1 MPMRRWLPGSVGVG
15 VAVLG
20 EEELLRSDAGSQMP
34 SLAPAV
40 RGKTVDEVVRNVAQ
54 SAAGLAADRA
64 LPLGKHQILNQPW
77 NSGQIQFGSPA
88 LANYAF
94 PPGDPAAASDRLHC
108 ASGNSVG
115 RLMAHKA
122 HLPWSIKIKKEGIT
136 ALYD

>member
-1 MPMRRWLPGSVGVG
+1 MRRWLPGSVGVG

-77 NSGQIQFGSPA
+77 NSGQIQFGSPGKCQSH
-88 LANYAF
+88 NHC
-94 PPGDPAAASDRLHC
+94 PC
-108 ASGNSVG
+108 ASMGVQCRAVSSYLRWRIMPSHQAILLQRPIDCTV
-115 RLMAHKA
+115 LMEI
-122 HLPWSIKIKKEGIT
+122 L
-136 ALYD
+136 